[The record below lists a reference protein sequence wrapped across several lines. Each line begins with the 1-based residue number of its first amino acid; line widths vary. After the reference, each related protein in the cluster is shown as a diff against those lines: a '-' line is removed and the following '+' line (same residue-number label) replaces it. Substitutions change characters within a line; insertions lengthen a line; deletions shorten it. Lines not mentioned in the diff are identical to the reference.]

1 MSHQSPD
8 RPGKMF
14 QSNWRQLGSNKF
26 FKLNKMFESYWRQL
40 GTSRVE
46 DKSDLKEIPVDVL
59 AGGGELLLLGSGQQL
74 VDVLHTSSL
83 LKLQIVFA
91 ILDRVLA

>member
-1 MSHQSPD
+1 MDLLLQ
-8 RPGKMF
+8 
-14 QSNWRQLGSNKF
+14 
-26 FKLNKMFESYWRQL
+26 
-40 GTSRVE
+40 VE
-46 DKSDLKEIPVDVL
+46 HKSDLKEIPVDVL

-83 LKLQIVFA
+83 LKLQVVFA

>member
-1 MSHQSPD
+1 MRDSLDLLQ
-8 RPGKMF
+8 
-14 QSNWRQLGSNKF
+14 
-26 FKLNKMFESYWRQL
+26 
-40 GTSRVE
+40 VE
-46 DKSDLKEIPVDVL
+46 HKSDLKEIPVDVL

-83 LKLQIVFA
+83 LKLQVVFA